1 MPGLSDINSG
11 VRRYLELR
19 IDEMKLKA
27 VDGLSVGLSSLLA
40 LITILTVGAIAAIGI
55 AFGLVLLLGDLIG
68 NLAVA
73 VLIVSGVF
81 LILFVILILL
91 RKRLFRNYFV
101 RLLISIFYEK

>member
-11 VRRYLELR
+11 IRRYLELR

-68 NLAVA
+68 NLAAA

>member
-11 VRRYLELR
+11 IRRYLELR

-27 VDGLSVGLSSLLA
+27 VDGLSVGISSLLA

>member
-11 VRRYLELR
+11 IRRYLELR